1 MGNIKNIFTVDK
13 CSPFFCHKIDYKKY
27 LSMIVTGIIAYGL
40 NYIVV
45 ATDIRKIFKY
55 SIDYDYKTMAQYY
68 EGNTRLI
75 IYLTFVFLIGSY
87 SDRFD
92 VWVITSTIIS
102 SLLFTIINGIDD
114 ALHTNLTSFDK
125 WPIRTYIYA
134 GVLTFILL
142 VIGSNIIYNSFKC
155 KQIYHLLFLICGV
168 AAYIYFFYI
177 FKTKRELTFKQNGET
192 IHIHHWN
199 LFMALSILM
208 RYNTVISKIGS
219 GITLGI
225 MIQGLALYND
235 AYSVN

>member
-1 MGNIKNIFTVDK
+1 MSNIKNIFTVDK
-13 CSPFFCHKIDYKKY
+13 CSPFFCQKIDYKKY

-40 NYIVV
+40 NYILV
-45 ATDIRKIFKY
+45 ATYIGKKFKY
-55 SIDYDYKTMAQYY
+55 PVGYEKTMAQYY

-102 SLLFTIINGIDD
+102 SLLFTIIKSSDD
-114 ALHTNLTSFDK
+114 ALHRSLTTFNK

-134 GVLTFILL
+134 GILTFILL
-142 VIGSNIIYNSFKC
+142 GIGSNIIYNSFKC

-168 AAYIYFFYI
+168 VAYIFFFYI
-177 FKTKRELTFKQNGET
+177 FKDKRHNIFKQNDEI
-192 IHIHHWN
+192 IHLHHWN

-235 AYSVN
+235 AYTVN